1 MSSRVMPV
9 TEGMFSCF
17 DKNII
22 LPLCRYWEV
31 DATTYFMDYLL
42 IRYTPAE
49 DTFLGNRNLYFG
61 SDLKYELLEKYAG
74 IKRNRIMVTGEN
86 KRYCCEKINEAVL
99 KGQPVGVLLDSFY
112 CDWNPYYHN
121 MHRDHAI
128 LLIDYEEQKNE
139 YRCIDGYL
147 TEEIQSI
154 KPDDIFQ
161 GIYRVYLFEKKE
173 TADVYEIDDVKE
185 IIGKSLLR
193 GGEESTLKSFRLLKE
208 NILRVDCFE
217 NDKQTV
223 KELERAYFML
233 RLRQICWN
241 MRNVAELLR
250 AERTNSNMQFSETL
264 SNKLME
270 QVGMWERVIKYI
282 AKAFYSNKSKE
293 YLISAAKVMD
303 EIIDNEQQIYRLI

>member
-61 SDLKYELLEKYAG
+61 SDLKYELLEKYA
-74 IKRNRIMVTGEN
+74 
-86 KRYCCEKINEAVL
+86 
-99 KGQPVGVLLDSFY
+99 GQPVGVLLDSFY